1 MLRLRHLFLIFVLA
15 LGAMLGACSSDSH
28 SGDGKK
34 AVESMDN
41 SSAGELGNSAG
52 SIGDSSADRM
62 EGENGPETQAGN
74 PTQSTDRKVIRQA
87 ELHVRV
93 KDFNEAQKT
102 LESKAEQ
109 FGGFIV
115 NSTISRDG
123 DEQTSGTI
131 TIRVPASNF
140 EAFLHE
146 AEGEAAE
153 ILERIVRGEDVT
165 EQYVDLASRLRSKK
179 AVEARLLEFM
189 KNATKTEDLLQ
200 ISSDLGKVQEEIEQ
214 LTGKIKYLENQA
226 SMSTITVNLFE
237 NKLVA
242 KGTTPSE
249 LNTWERTKKQFLSS
263 SNFLLSFFSGLI
275 VFIIGNLPVFVTLT
289 AIVLISFL
297 FIKKV
302 VKRKGDEKLNS

>member
-1 MLRLRHLFLIFVLA
+1 MVKLKYLLLIFALA
-15 LGAMLGACSSDSH
+15 FAAILGACSSDSH

-34 AVESMDN
+34 AGESMEQSSLADMGNSAGRTDN
-41 SSAGELGNSAG
+41 SSADM
-52 SIGDSSADRM
+52 I
-62 EGENGPETQAGN
+62 EGENNPETQAGN
-74 PTQSTDRKVIRQA
+74 QSQSLDRKIIRQA

-93 KDFNEAQKT
+93 KDFNEAQKI
-102 LESKAEQ
+102 LERKAEQ

-131 TIRVPASNF
+131 MIRVPASNF

-153 ILERIVRGEDVT
+153 ILERVVRGEDVT
-165 EQYVDLASRLRSKK
+165 EQYVDLASRLKSKK

-189 KNATKTEDLLQ
+189 KNATKTDDLLQ
-200 ISSDLGKVQEEIEQ
+200 ISSDLGEVQEEIEQ
-214 LTGKIKYLENQA
+214 LTGKMKYLENQA
-226 SMSTITVNLFE
+226 SMSTITINLFE

-263 SNFLLSFFSGLI
+263 TNFLLSFFSGLI
-275 VFIIGNLPVFVTLT
+275 VFIIGNLPVFVTLAT
-289 AIVLISFL
+289 IVLISFL

-302 VKRKGDEKLNS
+302 VKRKGDQKLNS